1 MNRRKKMLLFMPII
15 LIAISL
21 FAIQRINI
29 YSEENDNLIIKNG
42 PRNEKVIAITFDDG
56 PHPKETNQILDVLKD
71 YDVKATFF
79 VAGKHV
85 EWYPEAVIRA
95 TKEGHEIG
103 NHTFSHPDIKS
114 ISKSQLEQ
122 ELLKAQNIIY
132 DKTGKKPTLFRPPYG
147 SYNKNIVE
155 LSKKHNYKI
164 VLWSTLD
171 AKDWSTT
178 SPNKIANVILNKVT
192 NGDILVLHDYGTIH
206 PNPTI
211 QALRIFIPEMK
222 KRGYEFVTVSELIN
236 YSKDK
241 KANEFDNTQLK
252 DSKN

>member
-1 MNRRKKMLLFMPII
+1 MGRKKQILLFTPII
-15 LIAISL
+15 LAALVL
-21 FAIQRINI
+21 FAIQKTNI
-29 YSEENDNLIIKNG
+29 YSQDNDNLIIKNG
-42 PRNEKVIAITFDDG
+42 PRNEKIIAITFDDG
-56 PHPKETNQILDVLKD
+56 PHPKETNQILDVLKE
-71 YDVKATFF
+71 YEVKATFF

-85 EWYPEAVIRA
+85 QWYPEAVIRA

-114 ISKSQLEQ
+114 INKTQLEQ
-122 ELLKAQNIIY
+122 ELLKTESIIY
-132 DKTGKKPTLFRPPYG
+132 NKTGKKTTLFRPPYG

-178 SPNKIANVILNKVT
+178 SSNKIANVILDKVT

-206 PNPTI
+206 PNPTV

-222 KRGYEFVTVSELIN
+222 KRGYKFVTVSELIN
-236 YSKDK
+236 YTENK
-241 KANEFDNTQLK
+241 KSNNMNDIQIK
-252 DSKN
+252 DSKK

>member
-1 MNRRKKMLLFMPII
+1 MIKKKHMILFVPLI
-15 LIAISL
+15 LVVISL
-21 FAIQRINI
+21 FAVRKISI

-56 PHPKETNQILDVLKD
+56 PHPKETNQILDILKE

-85 EWYPEAVIRA
+85 EWYPDAVRRA
-95 TKEGHEIG
+95 VKEGHEIG
-103 NHTFSHPDIKS
+103 NHTFSHPDIKA
-114 ISKSQLEQ
+114 ISKTQLEK
-122 ELLKAQNIIY
+122 ELLKAENIIY
-132 DKTGKKPTLFRPPYG
+132 DKTGQKTKLFRPPYG

-178 SPNKIANVILNKVT
+178 SSNKIASVILDKVT

-206 PNPTI
+206 PNPTV

-222 KRGYEFVTVSELIN
+222 QRGYKFVTVSELIN
-236 YSKDK
+236 YKENK
-241 KANEFDNTQLK
+241 KIDNTKIK